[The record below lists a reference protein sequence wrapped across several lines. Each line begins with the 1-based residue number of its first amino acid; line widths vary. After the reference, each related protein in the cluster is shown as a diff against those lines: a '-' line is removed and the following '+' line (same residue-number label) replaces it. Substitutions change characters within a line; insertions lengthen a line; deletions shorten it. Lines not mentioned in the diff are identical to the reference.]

1 MGCQPLPAATVG
13 EVVGT
18 VLRWLRAYT
27 ASDNPHVS
35 ACNTIAMVIAWNQPY
50 YPLYLWWIVG
60 HDALVG
66 IPDAF
71 SGVLFFAVP
80 AIARRS
86 GLLGRIAMIVF
97 SVGNIVFSSMM
108 LGEAAGVQ
116 LLFLPCGMLAAILF
130 TWRERFTML
139 AMAALPLLAW
149 LLTRGRLDIPPVR
162 FSAEAYASLFT
173 LNAVSAGS
181 LMIFFGWLLAGI
193 NRRVEEAEGQR
204 PAGDRVPVM
213 AARSAPGSRY
223 PS

>member
-1 MGCQPLPAATVG
+1 MGREPLPSAAVG
-13 EVVGT
+13 AV
-18 VLRWLRAYT
+18 VLRWFRAYT
-27 ASDNPHVS
+27 ASGDPHVS

-60 HDALVG
+60 PSAWVG

-71 SGVLFFAVP
+71 SGILFFAVP

-86 GLLGRIAMIVF
+86 SLLGRIAMVVLSVANVVF
-97 SVGNIVFSSMM
+97 CSAM

-139 AMAALPLLAW
+139 AMASLPLVAW

-181 LMIFFGWLLAGI
+181 LMVFFGWMLAGI
-193 NRRVEEAEGQR
+193 NRSIEQRVR
-204 PAGDRVPVM
+204 
-213 AARSAPGSRY
+213 
-223 PS
+223 